1 MSDEDGPLR
10 SLRVALGLAK
20 PKARP
25 LNINAARGVGCLDTH
40 LTRYLI
46 AQLRVLVLGLE
57 RSGKS
62 TWLRALAPGAGR
74 GPAPPPTVA
83 PRVER
88 VVVRTPQGA
97 FKLRCTD
104 LPGGAEDAADL
115 WPRHFPGAH
124 ALVFVLD
131 AADALRVQAAQD
143 ALDRCALQCAHAPVS
158 RDPRID
164 RSTRS
169 ARAARWRTLRWRGC
183 RCCCWPTRVTWRAA

>member
-20 PKARP
+20 PKARR
-25 LNINAARGVGCLDTH
+25 LNMNSARVVGCIDTR
-40 LTRYLI
+40 LTRPVI

-62 TWLRALAPGAGR
+62 TWLRALSPGAGH
-74 GPAPPPTVA
+74 GPAPPPTTA
-83 PRVER
+83 PRVKR
-88 VVVRTPQGA
+88 VVVRTPLGA

-104 LPGGAEDAADL
+104 LPGGAEAAADL

-143 ALDRCALQCAHAPVS
+143 ALDRCAPARSAHALQGELTAARAP
-158 RDPRID
+158 
-164 RSTRS
+164 STQRAG
-169 ARAARWRTLRWRGC
+169 ARAAGG
-183 RCCCWPTRVTWRAA
+183 AAAAAAGQQV